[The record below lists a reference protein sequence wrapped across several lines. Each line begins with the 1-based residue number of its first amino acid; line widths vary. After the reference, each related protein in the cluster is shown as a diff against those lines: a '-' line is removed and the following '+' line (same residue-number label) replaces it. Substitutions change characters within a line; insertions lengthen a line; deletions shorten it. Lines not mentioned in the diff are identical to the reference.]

1 MCNHERKLMNGVL
14 FLALILGLGATALSQ
29 RLATVPVGTV
39 VPLRIDTALGSNSSR
54 VGDRFTATVFQS
66 VVVDGRAV
74 LPEGAKVEGHVT
86 GISPAERGRRPGTIA
101 VAFDRILMPNGT
113 SIPIDATLTT
123 LSEEGRR
130 RIEQDTRYQD
140 RVDSGG
146 RTRRPI
152 VFLGVA
158 G

>member
-1 MCNHERKLMNGVL
+1 MCNHQRKLMNGVL

-29 RLATVPVGTV
+29 RLATAP
-39 VPLRIDTALGSNSSR
+39 
-54 VGDRFTATVFQS
+54 VFQS

-130 RIEQDTRYQD
+130 RIEQDT
-140 RVDSGG
+140 
-146 RTRRPI
+146 
-152 VFLGVA
+152 
-158 G
+158 